1 LLAVAAAVLIVGWRG
16 ANSQVRDA
24 PDGPVVRATSESTAP
39 METFAG
45 IPPLGWLVE
54 RIGGDHIHVEV
65 LVQPGREPHTFEP
78 TPRQVMAL
86 GRARLFFKV
95 GMPFESRLVERMA
108 SGRGGLTIVDAT
120 EGIVKR
126 AMVEDHDEDES
137 GPDPHVWLSPPNLRI
152 MAAHVARS
160 LAGADPVHAAVYR
173 SREAELAAEIDAV
186 HTRIQ
191 QRLAPFR
198 GQRFY
203 VFHPAFGYFAD
214 TYHLVQEPVEIE
226 GKSPTPRQLFALVR
240 KARSDGVRVIF
251 LQPQFDP
258 SSARAVAWAINGA
271 VLPLDDL
278 AENVLVNLS
287 NIAEKIA
294 EAESNRG

>member
-1 LLAVAAAVLIVGWRG
+1 
-16 ANSQVRDA
+16 
-24 PDGPVVRATSESTAP
+24 

-45 IPPLGWLVE
+45 IPPLAWLVE
-54 RIGGDHIHVEV
+54 RIGGDHVHVEV

-108 SGRGGLTIVDAT
+108 RGPGGLTVVDAT

-126 AMVEDHDEDES
+126 TMVEDHDEDAA
-137 GPDPHVWLSPPNLRI
+137 GPDPHVWLSPPLLRT
-152 MAAHVARS
+152 MAANVAS
-160 LAGADPVHAAVYR
+160 ALAGADPFHAADYR
-173 SREAELAAEIDAV
+173 RRQADLATQIDAV
-186 HTRIQ
+186 HARIQ

-203 VFHPAFGYFAD
+203 VFHPAFGYFAEA
-214 TYHLVQEPVEIE
+214 YHLVQEPVEIE

-240 KARSDGVRVIF
+240 QARSDGVRVIF

-258 SSARAVAWAINGA
+258 SSARAVARAIGGV

-278 AENVLVNLS
+278 AKDVLVNLS
-287 NIAEKIA
+287 DMAEKIA
-294 EAESNRG
+294 AADSNR